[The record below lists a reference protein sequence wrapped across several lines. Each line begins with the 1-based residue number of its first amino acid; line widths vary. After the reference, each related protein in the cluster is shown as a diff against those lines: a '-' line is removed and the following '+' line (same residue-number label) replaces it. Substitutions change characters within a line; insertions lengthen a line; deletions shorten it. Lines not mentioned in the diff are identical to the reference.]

1 MENTEI
7 KKIDSQNTEQ
17 IKANSISI
25 SEQESDFVL
34 ISKKTEKLASAVYL
48 ITGLFSDSEPMKWT
62 LRKKVSELLSFILT
76 YKNIRQSEFPSFMQ
90 GVKTRVHEV
99 VSLMD
104 VCVLGGL
111 LSQMNFSIIEKEF
124 SNLINLISN
133 YKHKTDSTN
142 GVIPV
147 SFFDST
153 NFSNISPEY
162 HSATVKDN
170 GFLKDT
176 SAFKSNN
183 RQGIILSLLKKK
195 KDLSIKDIAT
205 IIKDVSEKT
214 IQRELVS
221 LIEAGVITKT
231 GERRWSKYS
240 LNVPK

>member
-7 KKIDSQNTEQ
+7 NKITEPSAEQ
-17 IKANSISI
+17 KAPISIAI

-34 ISKKTEKLASAVYL
+34 LSKKTEKLASAVYL
-48 ITGLFSDSEPMKWT
+48 ITGLYSDSEPMKWT
-62 LRKKVSELLSFILT
+62 LRKKVSELLSYILT
-76 YKNIRQSEFPSFMQ
+76 YKNIRQSEFPSFVQ

-124 SNLINLISN
+124 SNLVNLISN

-142 GVIPV
+142 GIIPV
-147 SFFDST
+147 SFFEST
-153 NFSNISPEY
+153 NLTFSTPE
-162 HSATVKDN
+162 HRNFSV
-170 GFLKDT
+170 KDT
-176 SAFKSNN
+176 SFIKDSGAFKSNN
-183 RQGIILSLLKKK
+183 RQSIILGLLKKK

-205 IIKDVSEKT
+205 IIRDVSEKT

-221 LIEAGVITKT
+221 LIEAGIITKT

-240 LNVPK
+240 LNIPK